1 MSVFSNYAD
10 FRVLVFPNYADFLVL
25 VLLNYAA
32 FRMLSLSN
40 YAAFRMFPFSNYAD
54 FRMSALFPD
63 LRSGYSN
70 FAMIPSSCP
79 VSFVRSLHPTRLG

>member
-10 FRVLVFPNYADFLVL
+10 LRMSVFLNYADFRMF
-25 VLLNYAA
+25 VLL
-32 FRMLSLSN
+32 N

-63 LRSGYSN
+63 PRSGYSSL
-70 FAMIPSSCP
+70 AMIPSSCP

>member
-1 MSVFSNYAD
+1 MLVFLNYAD
-10 FRVLVFPNYADFLVL
+10 FRMS

-32 FRMLSLSN
+32 FRMLPLSN
-40 YAAFRMFPFSNYAD
+40 YAAFRMFPFSNYAA

-63 LRSGYSN
+63 LRSGYSSL
-70 FAMIPSSCP
+70 AMIPSSCP